1 MISILHIPQRAL
13 EFEVWTWMTP
23 QHPFGVGDLKVHICT
38 HVDQVNLLTYE
49 IDLLFPDTDDL
60 CAKAWS

>member
-1 MISILHIPQRAL
+1 MIYILHIPQRPL
-13 EFEVWTWMTP
+13 EFEVWTWVMPNTP
-23 QHPFGVGDLKVHICT
+23 LALAILRYVYI

-49 IDLLFPDTDDL
+49 IDLLLLDTDDL